1 MAAFPQIE
9 DQATPPVPQPD
20 EPAKQEQATP
30 QYGEWNERLP
40 EELRNELMELDKK
53 FVAED
58 RFARRMEVQ
67 DARRQRYFWRSL
79 QNLYW
84 DWRNE
89 GWQVYGP
96 PGTGVNTSQG
106 SQTNDSAVLYVTN
119 IYQAFGRSIIAV
131 LTQNTP
137 STRFFPENPDSEA
150 DLSTAR
156 AGNKVR
162 RIIEHENDPIQLM
175 TKAAYYSWTDGRVG
189 AWTRLEQKGDDEEK
203 KQVVISVVGSMELK
217 VPITAECM
225 EDYTY
230 LQYSDEYHESQMR
243 DEISKLD
250 WEEKDYWKKIRGG
263 AQGNTQ
269 DVYERTARISVK
281 QGIGLVTQSGETLNH
296 LVTYRRTWMRPQAFW
311 MIDDDTRREQLR
323 EMFPKGVLLRTMS
336 GTYAGSKA
344 ESMDDHWAICHPLPG
359 DGQYR
364 NSQGTVMVS
373 VQERFNDIIN
383 ITQDVYEKTLPA
395 SWWNSKMFD
404 VAGMA
409 KQRSTPSARYP
420 VPDGVQRPGE
430 PISNSVFFEPAATVS
445 PDMLQYGENL
455 MGPLAQFLTGAFPA
469 LFGGNIEGGKT
480 AAQYSMARDQAMGNM
495 GLIWRAFKKWYSKIM
510 EQAVR
515 LSVGLSELAA
525 SFPSEGD
532 KFETVRVTADELKG
546 SIYCYPE
553 TDENFPEGYV
563 QKRSALFQLL
573 QLAGQNPAFL
583 QMIFEPDNLE
593 QVQSLIGLEDFVIP
607 AAEARNKQIG
617 EIEQLLAETPIPNP
631 ALEQLK
637 AQYAQMTMAS
647 QAGLLP
653 DGAVEAL
660 TAAVKSTTPFVSSVP
675 IDPQMDDNAAEFT
688 TCKRWFS
695 SPEGIAAK
703 RENQPGAQNVRLHA
717 LEHMKALV
725 AQAPVPPPA
734 PAPPHI
740 HLHGAQPVPPPAG
753 PRTPGA
759 APTA

>member
-1 MAAFPQIE
+1 MAAFPQVA
-9 DQATPPVPQPD
+9 DQVGPPEPSPPQQ
-20 EPAKQEQATP
+20 QEQQTP
-30 QYGEWNERLP
+30 ADYGEWNEKLP

-84 DWRNE
+84 DWKNE

-96 PGTGVNTSQG
+96 PGAGVNTAQSSQ
-106 SQTNDSAVLYVTN
+106 QNDSAVLYVTN

-156 AGNKVR
+156 AGNKIR
-162 RIIEHENDPIQLM
+162 RIIEHQNDPIELM
-175 TKAAYYSWTDGRVG
+175 TKAAYYSWTDGRIG
-189 AWTRLEQKGDDEEK
+189 SWTRIETKGGK
-203 KQVVISVVGSMELK
+203 QQVVISVVGSMELK
-217 VPITAECM
+217 VPITCECQS
-225 EDYTY
+225 EYTY
-230 LQYSDEYHESQMR
+230 LQYSDEFHESQMR

-263 AQGNTQ
+263 AQGNGQ
-269 DVYERTARISVK
+269 DVFERTARISVK
-281 QGIGLVTQSGETLNH
+281 QGIGLITQSGETLNH
-296 LVTYRRTWMRPQAFW
+296 LVTRRLSWIRPQAFW
-311 MIDDDTRREQLR
+311 SIDDDTRRDELR
-323 EMFPKGVLLRTMS
+323 QMFPNGVQLRTM
-336 GTYAGSKA
+336 GGVYAGCKA
-344 ESMDDHWAICHPLPG
+344 ESMDDCWAICHPLPG
-359 DGQYR
+359 DAQYR
-364 NSQGTVMVS
+364 NSLGTVMVS

-383 ITQDVYEKTLPA
+383 ITQDVYEKTIPAKWVDSKCVDADGVFRQRSAPGAIYPFPKKANEPIGDSFYDEKPA
-395 SWWNSKMFD
+395 S
-404 VAGMA
+404 
-409 KQRSTPSARYP
+409 
-420 VPDGVQRPGE
+420 
-430 PISNSVFFEPAATVS
+430 VS
-445 PDMLQYGENL
+445 PDMLQYGQEL

-469 LFGGNIEGGKT
+469 LFGGNIEGSKT

-495 GLIWRAFKKWYSKIM
+495 GLVWRAYKKWYSKII

-515 LSVGLSELAA
+515 LCVGLPELSA

-532 KFETVRVTADELKG
+532 QFEVVKVTADQLKG
-546 SIYCYPE
+546 RIFCYPE
-553 TDENFPEGYV
+553 TDENFPEGYT

-573 QLAGQNPAFL
+573 TVAGQNPAFL
-583 QMIFEPDNLE
+583 SMIMEPDNLE
-593 QVQSLIGLEDFVIP
+593 QLQSLVGLEDFVIP
-607 AAEARNKQIG
+607 AAESRNKQVG
-617 EIEQLLAETPIPNP
+617 EIERLLKEPPIPNP

-637 AQYAQMTMAS
+637 IQHAQMTQAA
-647 QAGLLP
+647 QAGPLP

-660 TAAVKSTTPFVSSVP
+660 AAAAKSTPPLVSSIQ
-675 IDPQMDDNAAEFT
+675 IDPQMDDNAAEFM

-695 SPEGIAAK
+695 SPEGLAAK
-703 RENQPGAQNVRLHA
+703 QSNPEGAANVRLHA
-717 LEHMKALV
+717 LEHMKAL
-725 AQAPVPPPA
+725 AAQQPQPQAP

-753 PRTPGA
+753 TRTPGA
-759 APTA
+759 APAA